1 MSSLGAPRRPSDPA
15 GGGDNNRAD
24 TATQSAC
31 ERNLEWVGKR
41 VNGKAT
47 ARFPTLNSLFPLPCS
62 HSKEWARY
70 DTALVL
76 TLKSGPSETLP
87 LVPTLKSG
95 PNKTLRLSAVQC
107 RAHASGGGKRGR
119 RGRQGRC
126 PNPKRGPGAKLALK
140 GAEGRGAAY

>member
-1 MSSLGAPRRPSDPA
+1 PL
-15 GGGDNNRAD
+15 
-24 TATQSAC
+24 T
-31 ERNLEWVGKR
+31 
-41 VNGKAT
+41 
-47 ARFPTLNSLFPLPCS
+47 SLFPLPCS

-107 RAHASGGGKRGR
+107 RAHASGVGKRGR
-119 RGRQGRC
+119 RDSQVRF
-126 PNPKRGPGAKLALK
+126 PTLKSGPGTTLRLSAVQCRAHASGVWKRVAIV
-140 GAEGRGAAY
+140 